1 MASCTFF
8 ICVLIECW
16 GGGKEERTQN
26 KHNHDEVKHLHLG
39 IITWSFRMLHE
50 LFVELILH

>member
-8 ICVLIECW
+8 ICVLIERW

-26 KHNHDEVKHLHLG
+26 KYNHDEVKHLHSG
-39 IITWSFRMLHE
+39 IIIWSFRMLHE